1 MDHADATLVRLAL
14 AGDSAAFDE
23 LVHRHRPR
31 LVRVVAA
38 LIDDSDEA
46 ESLAQEAL
54 ARAYA
59 RLADFRD
66 DLPFGAW
73 LQGIGLNLSR
83 QFQRDRARHARPV
96 PPEALG
102 GVIAARGHRQ
112 GALSD
117 VLRREA
123 GEHTRAAVSALPEL
137 LREAFV
143 LHFVEGMDYAIMS
156 RITAT
161 AEGTLRVRTH
171 RARALLRSSLGDV
184 VDTWLREGGYSGTGK

>member
-1 MDHADATLVRLAL
+1 MDQSDAALVNLVL
-14 AGDSAAFDE
+14 AGDAGGFDE
-23 LVHRHRPR
+23 LVRRHRPR
-31 LVRVVAA
+31 LVRLLAA
-38 LIDDSDEA
+38 LMDDADEA

-59 RLADFRD
+59 RLADFRE

-83 QFQRDRARHARPV
+83 QFQRDRARHARPM

-102 GVIAARGHRQ
+102 GVMAAQGRRQ

-117 VLRREA
+117 VLRREV
-123 GEHTRAAVSALPEL
+123 GDQTRAAVSALPEL

-143 LHFVEGMDYAIMS
+143 LHFVEGMDYAVMS

-161 AEGTLRVRTH
+161 AEGTLRVRAH
-171 RARALLRSSLGDV
+171 RARALLRTSLGDV
-184 VDTWLREGGYSGTGK
+184 VDTWLRESR